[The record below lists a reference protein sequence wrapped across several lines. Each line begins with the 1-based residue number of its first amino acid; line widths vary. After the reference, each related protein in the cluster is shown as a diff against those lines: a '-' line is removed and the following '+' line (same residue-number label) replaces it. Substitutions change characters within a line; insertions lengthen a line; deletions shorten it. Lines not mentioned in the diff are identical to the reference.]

1 MVGGAI
7 TDSAPTTEPRVR
19 AFPSRGSSEYG
30 PLSLAPWACGSVDAP
45 LESEDVPLDV
55 LPGERI
61 PVFSTCSHVCHKTRT
76 PSAPLSSRT
85 PAPRQQPVLSKVEGY
100 PRHYSGPWLLG
111 DILPIDACGWFPAPV
126 VLESHRW
133 VTPFRASTLRG
144 LRSVLYAGSRI
155 ECRLIS
161 IGKPGRGVI
170 PFWAC
175 LSASFGRLC
184 LTTPHHTFTCVD
196 HSRVLGGV
204 VTSGSC

>member
-1 MVGGAI
+1 M
-7 TDSAPTTEPRVR
+7 S
-19 AFPSRGSSEYG
+19 FQ
-30 PLSLAPWACGSVDAP
+30 GSVFQ
-45 LESEDVPLDV
+45 SSVRV
-55 LPGERI
+55 L
-61 PVFSTCSHVCHKTRT
+61 T
-76 PSAPLSSRT
+76 SAIRPELL
-85 PAPRQQPVLSKVEGY
+85 PHLYLPVLRPHVSV
-100 PRHYSGPWLLG
+100 SQTLLWALASWG
-111 DILPIDACGWFPAPV
+111 ILPIGTYGWFPAPV
-126 VLESHRW
+126 VPESHRW

-161 IGKPGRGVI
+161 IGKPGRGTI

-204 VTSGSC
+204 VTSGSRLMPFHPRFRP